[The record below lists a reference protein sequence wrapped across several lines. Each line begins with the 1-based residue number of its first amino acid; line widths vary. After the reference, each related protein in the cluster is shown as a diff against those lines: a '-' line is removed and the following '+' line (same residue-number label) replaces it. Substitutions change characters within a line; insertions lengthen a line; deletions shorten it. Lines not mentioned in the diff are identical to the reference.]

1 MFNLDNL
8 DSKWKEIIKNEMKK
22 DYFLN
27 IINSIENDLKDWK
40 NIFPSKENI
49 FKAFELT
56 KFDNLKVVILWQ
68 DPYHWANQA
77 HWLSFSVQDDI
88 KLPPSLRNIY
98 KELQNDLWIL
108 PDQNWNLTSWA
119 KSWVLLLNATL
130 TVIEKTPNSHA
141 KIGWQTFSDNII
153 KEISNNLENIVFIL
167 WWDFAQKK
175 EVLIDT
181 KKHYV
186 LRSAHPSPFSAHRW
200 FFWSKVFSQTNK
212 FLTKIWK
219 EEINWKL

>member
-1 MFNLDNL
+1 MFNLDKINNW
-8 DSKWKEIIKNEMKK
+8 WKGIIENEMKK
-22 DYFLN
+22 DYFQN

-40 NIFPSKENI
+40 TIYPKMDDV

-56 KFDNLKVVILWQ
+56 SLENLKVVILWQ
-68 DPYHWANQA
+68 DPYHWVNQA
-77 HWLSFSVQDDI
+77 HWLSFSVQNWV

-108 PDQNWNLTSWA
+108 PDQNGNLTSWA